1 LRDEWVAHTFNPSTS
16 EAEAGGPSLVYRA
29 SSKAARATHSN
40 PVSKRKK
47 ERKEKCLRLFS
58 FKDAHL
64 AICITLHFRNTISLA
79 GFQGLSPPHRENALL
94 SSEVPGSIPISL
106 NKSTSSS
113 MPISSNFLLLALPQ
127 GVVPLAVPPSVTGFK
142 RNVLSRVLA
151 CHRPLGLYSH
161 VLSVRGMAA
170 GSR

>member
-1 LRDEWVAHTFNPSTS
+1 MSLWLASTFPFPNMRFLGNSIIL
-16 EAEAGGPSLVYRA
+16 GI
-29 SSKAARATHSN
+29 H
-40 PVSKRKK
+40 
-47 ERKEKCLRLFS
+47 S
-58 FKDAHL
+58 FKSLL